1 MFLSPT
7 LENRIIEEWLPG
19 EQVTGQEPRSNN
31 GDMRVSL
38 AFSSAEKHTTLRTR
52 IWQKRRRRNQVL
64 PENGFAT
71 LVRMDPRTEVMNTC
85 RAAPPKLILNIAKN
99 QTGEVKKQWNNV
111 GRFYQQSC
119 NRSRYTKNNLHPAWM
134 SNIARAAAEMA
145 TKRSAAA
152 AGGRRTKRSKRSKR
166 TKTRRNK

>member
-1 MFLSPT
+1 
-7 LENRIIEEWLPG
+7 
-19 EQVTGQEPRSNN
+19 
-31 GDMRVSL
+31 
-38 AFSSAEKHTTLRTR
+38 
-52 IWQKRRRRNQVL
+52 
-64 PENGFAT
+64 
-71 LVRMDPRTEVMNTC
+71 MDARTEVMETC
-85 RAAPPKLILNIAKN
+85 KAAPPKNVFKIAN
-99 QTGEVKKQWNNV
+99 TTTGEAKKQWLNV

-119 NRSRYTKNNLHPAWM
+119 NRSRFTNKNLHPAWM